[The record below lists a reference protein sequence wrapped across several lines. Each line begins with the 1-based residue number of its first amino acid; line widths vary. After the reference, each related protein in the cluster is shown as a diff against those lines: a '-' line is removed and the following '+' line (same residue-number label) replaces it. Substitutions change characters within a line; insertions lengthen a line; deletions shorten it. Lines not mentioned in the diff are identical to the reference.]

1 MASQVLSGSSNP
13 SYTNNT
19 GQNVRVI
26 INYMASC
33 TSMNWAG
40 VSISGT
46 SSPVGKEVMTINGE
60 LRTAFLP
67 GGTGT
72 GALDVS
78 GSKASGTVTISGGS
92 IQVSSNSLKST
103 DLFGAQSDSANLFYV
118 PLTVTRGGTFP
129 NELVLSDGQSFSAV
143 SGAYNIVV
151 IREDG
156 N

>member
-60 LRTAFLP
+60 LRTVFLP

-92 IQVSSNSLKST
+92 IQVSSNPLISNNS
-103 DLFGAQSDSANLFYV
+103 FGFVSDSANLFYV